1 MTQGLPE
8 GKGAILDIH
17 KIEDYC
23 LNPSHPRGRHKAR
36 VFHDALDIQR
46 ADAPWL
52 RDAILNAALVE
63 EAVEIAADKWGVYW
77 RLDAT
82 LRRHGKTAMVRTIW
96 LVRAGERV
104 PRFVTCWVL

>member
-1 MTQGLPE
+1 MTSGLPHGRE
-8 GKGAILDIH
+8 AILDIR

-36 VFHDALDIQR
+36 VFRDALDFRQ

-52 RDAILNAALVE
+52 RNAILNAALVE
-63 EAVEIAADKWGVYW
+63 EAVEIDTDEWGLHW

-82 LRRHGKTAMVRTIW
+82 LRRHGKTAVVRTIW
-96 LVRAGERV
+96 LVRARERV